1 MASNQYTTV
10 AELFAACPFSSSRE
24 HTLEPMA
31 ISSKLSWLESNC
43 NYNSTYDAFT
53 KLMYIKVDTATS
65 RGSFRL
71 ESYEDRS
78 YYYNYCYVNNKGN
91 KFFAYITGCRY
102 INDGATSGKCVFE
115 FDFEMDLLMTFLQS
129 NAQLKPCYV
138 VRQHSETDEPG
149 DNMVPEPVSIPDT
162 VELHRVNLFDNT
174 FTLVETKTEGGS
186 ETTNT
191 IPDSH
196 FNLNTQLAV
205 VFGYADPNNTN
216 VIDGIYTGVS
226 LRVFSN
232 YDPGWLREIQAFLNA
247 HASDGNIIFGFMLP
261 LQLVRHYYDIN
272 WDAKDSGGVA
282 APCIEKHMA
291 DRNLILSLPAG
302 ELGLDDKVDG
312 YTPKNKKLL
321 TYPYKYRI
329 LSDGNGNTLIFK
341 HEYWPIVQGDRMPIW
356 ELQFSING
364 GNPILRFLPVGY
376 KRRSSANKNMECA
389 FSITGFPM
397 VSWSCDAFS
406 RWISSTF
413 TGKTV
418 KKTFNRIM
426 DEIQ

>member
-1 MASNQYTTV
+1 MASTQYTTV

-43 NYNSTYDAFT
+43 NYNSSYDSFT

-65 RGSFRL
+65 KGSFRL

-78 YYYNYCYVNNKGN
+78 YYYNYCYINNKGN

-149 DNMVPEPVSIPDT
+149 DNMVPEPVTIPDT
-162 VELHRVNLFDNT
+162 VELHRKDLFDGT
-174 FTLVETKTEGGS
+174 FTLVETKTEGGT
-186 ETTNT
+186 ETTTT
-191 IPDSH
+191 IQNAPFD
-196 FNLNTQLAV
+196 LNSKLAV
-205 VFGYADPNNTN
+205 VFGYADPDNTHMVDN
-216 VIDGIYTGVS
+216 VYTGVS
-226 LRVFSN
+226 LRIFSN
-232 YDPGWLREIQAFLNA
+232 QDPGYLNEIRRFLDA
-247 HASDGNIIFGFMLP
+247 HATDGNIIFGYMLP
-261 LQLVRHYYDIN
+261 LQLVRNFYNID
-272 WDAKDSGGVA
+272 WDAKDSDNIA
-282 APCIEKHMA
+282 APCIVGHMN
-291 DRNLILSLPAG
+291 RSVILSLPEG
-302 ELGLDDKVDG
+302 EPGLDDQVDG

-321 TYPYKYRI
+321 TYPYKYRL

-341 HEYWPIVQGDRMPIW
+341 HEYWPIVQGDRMPLW
-356 ELQFSING
+356 DLDFSING
-364 GNPILRFLPVGY
+364 GTPIIRLVPVGY
-376 KRRSSANKNMECA
+376 KRRSSANKNLECA
-389 FSITGFPM
+389 FTITGFPM
-397 VSWSCDAFS
+397 VSWSCDAFA
-406 RWISSTF
+406 RWISSSF
-413 TGKTV
+413 TGKTA
-418 KKTFNRIM
+418 KKMFNWAM